1 MLVNNTI
8 KLFKKTKVFLIGDIM
23 LDRYV
28 FGKVSRISPEAP
40 VPVFLAE
47 SFREVLGGSG
57 NVLNNLVSL
66 GTKTSYLSI
75 IGKDENGEKIKKF

>member
-1 MLVNNTI
+1 MLANNII

-40 VPVFLAE
+40 VPVFLTE
-47 SFREVLGGSG
+47 SFREVPNHLFKVQRSPEEPI
-57 NVLNNLVSL
+57 VF
-66 GTKTSYLSI
+66 KTSISSKNL
-75 IGKDENGEKIKKF
+75 GLGDLRF